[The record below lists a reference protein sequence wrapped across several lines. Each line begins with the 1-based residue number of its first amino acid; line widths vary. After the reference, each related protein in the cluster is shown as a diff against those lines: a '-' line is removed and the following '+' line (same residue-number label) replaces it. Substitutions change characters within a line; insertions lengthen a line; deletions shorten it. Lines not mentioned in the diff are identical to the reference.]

1 MGGIND
7 TDSTDKIA
15 EDSKDSWYKDFEEN
29 AEHFDMGEVE
39 DPETDV
45 EDYEETYV
53 RKKKKKIRVSS
64 VRI

>member
-1 MGGIND
+1 MSGTQD
-7 TDSTDKIA
+7 TESSDKIA

-29 AEHFDMGEVE
+29 AEHFDIGEVE

-64 VRI
+64 VRV